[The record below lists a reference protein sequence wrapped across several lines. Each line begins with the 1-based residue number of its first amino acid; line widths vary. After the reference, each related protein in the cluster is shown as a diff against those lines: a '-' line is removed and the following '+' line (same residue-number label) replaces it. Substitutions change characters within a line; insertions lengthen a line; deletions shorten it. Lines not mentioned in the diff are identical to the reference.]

1 MRIFF
6 ILLITLFSSHSYSFS
21 LDLET
26 ITDTLEKITEELSED
41 LKEEET
47 QAKEEI
53 KTTEKV
59 QVKEEVHSVCKNSEV
74 LVKDKNLHYSIHNNT
89 IKLIKAYSIV
99 VKQSD
104 QTIEYIFSGDDE
116 GGTLT
121 LINLKSNESENK
133 TYKIKPLYDG
143 KKIIIN
149 GVNMKIESSNNMQGE
164 PYIQFWKD
172 GDKNVSQF
180 DIIGFRDQLE
190 KIACESKN
198 SYQVLNENINSSN
211 QIDLVYCKYK
221 ENYSVIKDTKKNK
234 KGDSGEFES
243 YYIFTELDKGTE
255 NNKCPNIDEYNKKKY
270 VKEIETNTINYNRI
284 SAEEFEK
291 HNLDLKIKSNYPL
304 GKQVTLKLPNG
315 GKFKYE
321 EKVLEA
327 KDLIKYC
334 LIKNSEDKPWIKPG
348 EPIFTLAWFGE
359 VYDQPGARGG
369 KVWEAGC
376 GNNDGRTSHGTHYSK
391 IIKVSKGKIS
401 RNDVPEYIPYHVLFE
416 KAEKEKKVK
425 EEKERIKKET
435 KEAEIKQVRELK
447 SKPEYKL
454 TAAYIDYLVIKNL
467 NKNSFYGYSSQMDN
481 AKKLIKM
488 IEDHY
493 KKQIQNNFDSLWNKA
508 EEQYLQKFSKN
519 INSLASSYSTQ
530 GQGIFDLYL
539 QSLQRK
545 ANATGVSTSDTNKD
559 F

>member
-74 LVKDKNLHYSIHNNT
+74 WVKDKNLHYSTLNNT

-221 ENYSVIKDTKKNK
+221 VNYSVTKDIPMKNK

-243 YYIFTELDKGTE
+243 YFIFTELDKGTE
-255 NNKCPNIDEYNKKKY
+255 NNKCPNIDEYNKKNF
-270 VKEIETNTINYNRI
+270 VKEIETNTINYKRI
-284 SAEEFEK
+284 TAEEFEK
-291 HNLDLKIKSNYPL
+291 YNLDLKLKNSYPL
-304 GKQVTLKLPNG
+304 GKNVKFKLPND

-321 EKVLEA
+321 EKVFES
-327 KDLIKYC
+327 KDLIRYC
-334 LIKNSEDKPWIKPG
+334 LLKHSEKKPWIKPG
-348 EPIFTLAWFGE
+348 EPIFTLAWFSG
-359 VYDQPGARGG
+359 DRDG

-376 GNNDGRTSHGTHYSK
+376 GNNDEKDEQYDKHYSK

-416 KAEKEKKVK
+416 KAEKEKKAK
-425 EEKERIKKET
+425 EGRERKKKET
-435 KEAEIKQVRELK
+435 KEAEIKEVRELK

-454 TAAYIDYLVIKNL
+454 KEAYVDYLVIKNI
-467 NKNSFYGYSSQMDN
+467 NKNSFYGRSSQMNN

-488 IEDHY
+488 LEKHY

-508 EEQYLQKFSKN
+508 EKQYLQKFSKN
-519 INSLASSYSTQ
+519 INSLASRYSKQ

-539 QSLQRK
+539 LSLQ
-545 ANATGVSTSDTNKD
+545 NAADAAGVSTSNTNKD

>member
-6 ILLITLFSSHSYSFS
+6 ILLITFFSSHSYSFS

-26 ITDTLEKITEELSED
+26 ITDTLEQVTEELSEG

-47 QAKEEI
+47 QAKEEVQV
-53 KTTEKV
+53 KEKV
-59 QVKEEVHSVCKNSEV
+59 QVKEELHSGCKNPEV
-74 LVKDKNLHYSIHNNT
+74 VKNIRYRGTSL
-89 IKLIKAYSIV
+89 KLIKAYSIV
-99 VKQSD
+99 VKQGD
-104 QTIEYIFSGDDE
+104 QTIEYIFNGDDE

-133 TYKIKPLYDG
+133 TYKVKPLYEN
-143 KKIIIN
+143 KKFIIDD
-149 GVNMKIESSNNMQGE
+149 VNMKIT
-164 PYIQFWKD
+164 PTYIQFWKD

-180 DIIGFRDQLE
+180 DIIGYRDRLE

-221 ENYSVIKDTKKNK
+221 ENYSVIKDIPGKNK

-255 NNKCPNIDEYNKKKY
+255 NNKCPNIDEYNKKKF
-270 VKEIETNTINYNRI
+270 VKEIETNTINYKRI
-284 SAEEFEK
+284 TAEEFEK
-291 HNLDLKIKSNYPL
+291 YNLDLKLKNSYPL
-304 GKQVTLKLPNG
+304 GKNVKFKLPND

-321 EKVLEA
+321 EKVFES
-327 KDLIKYC
+327 KDLIRYC
-334 LIKNSEDKPWIKPG
+334 LLKHSEKKPWIKPG
-348 EPIFTLAWFGE
+348 EPIFTLAWFSG
-359 VYDQPGARGG
+359 DRDG

-376 GNNDGRTSHGTHYSK
+376 GNNDEKDEQYDKHYSK

-416 KAEKEKKVK
+416 KAEKEKKAK
-425 EEKERIKKET
+425 EGRERKKKET
-435 KEAEIKQVRELK
+435 KEAEIKEVRELK

-454 TAAYIDYLVIKNL
+454 KEAYVDYLVIKNI
-467 NKNSFYGYSSQMDN
+467 NKNSFYGRSSQMNN

-488 IEDHY
+488 LEKHY

-508 EEQYLQKFSKN
+508 EKQYLQKFSKN
-519 INSLASSYSTQ
+519 INSLASRYSKQ

-539 QSLQRK
+539 LSLQ
-545 ANATGVSTSDTNKD
+545 NAADAAGVSTSNTNKD